1 MNAHFDLQKLI
12 ADFEISTSEETATA
26 NITSPINDEQCLI
39 VVCTIGADSRLYG
52 NDDPQWDVPG
62 PGVSGYHVTIE
73 DDQCNPVERELT
85 TEEWAVADMAA
96 DCLEDMYVAK
106 LEKEAAYY

>member
-1 MNAHFDLQKLI
+1 MNAQFDLHKLI
-12 ADFEISTSEETATA
+12 ADFEISTSDETATA

-39 VVCTIGADSRLYG
+39 VVCTIGAEARLYG

-73 DDQCNPVERELT
+73 DDQCNTVERELT
-85 TEEWAVADMAA
+85 AEEWAVADMAA
-96 DCLEDMYVAK
+96 DWLEDQYIAK
-106 LEKEAAYY
+106 LENEAAYY

>member
-1 MNAHFDLQKLI
+1 MNAMFDLQKLI
-12 ADFEISTSEETATA
+12 ADFEISTSDETATA

-39 VVCTIGADSRLYG
+39 VVCTIGSDARLYG

-62 PGVSGYHVTIE
+62 PGVSGYSVTISDAE
-73 DDQCNPVERELT
+73 CNEIKRELT
-85 TEEWAVADMAA
+85 AEEWAVADMAA
-96 DCLEDMYVAK
+96 DWLEDQYIAK